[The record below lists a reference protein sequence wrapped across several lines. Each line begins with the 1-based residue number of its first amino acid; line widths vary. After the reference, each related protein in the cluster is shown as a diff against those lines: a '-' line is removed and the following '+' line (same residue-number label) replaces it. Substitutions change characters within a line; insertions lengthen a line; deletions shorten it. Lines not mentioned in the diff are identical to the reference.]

1 MRGPRSGSARGA
13 SMGSCGIVG
22 ASRGGA
28 QASAAVAAGLLYLAT
43 AIGPVHAADP
53 ACPPPPQPIAD
64 LDIPAFYANA
74 KAGTHEPD
82 QRKRHDDAVRPLIT
96 YLAQVT
102 ATADRAVLAADGT
115 DRRVAAACAV
125 TWLAAWARGN
135 AWLGRMSSAQSEYQR
150 KWDLAGAS
158 LAWLKVR
165 PLAPAEERER
175 IDRWLERWADAA
187 LAVFDDPRVER
198 NNHWYWLGPGLAAT
212 ALATGSERHRTAA
225 RRIMAD
231 AARDIGPDGT
241 LKRELAR
248 GGRAIHYHAFA
259 VMPLVVLAELG
270 AAMGDG
276 DWYALNDSA
285 LHRLVEVTSKGLAEP
300 ALFAKLA
307 GVPQQPN
314 PGTGAGWAQ
323 LYERRFPGRVTL
335 PAMKSADRWLGG
347 DVTALLRVLSSLPG
361 RRP

>member
-1 MRGPRSGSARGA
+1 MDSRN
-13 SMGSCGIVG
+13 IVG
-22 ASRGGA
+22 SSRGRA
-28 QASAAVAAGLLYLAT
+28 QVSAVVAAGLVYLAT
-43 AIGPVHAADP
+43 AIAPVRAADP
-53 ACPPPPQPIAD
+53 GCPPPPPPIAD

-74 KAGTHEPD
+74 KAGSHEPD
-82 QRKRHDDAVRPLIT
+82 QRKRHDDAVRPLIA
-96 YLAQVT
+96 YLAQV
-102 ATADRAVLAADGT
+102 AAMADRAVLAEAAT
-115 DRRVAAACAV
+115 EQQVAGACAV

-135 AWLGRMSSAQSEYQR
+135 AWLGRMGSAQSEYQR

-165 PLAPAEERER
+165 DNASADEREVV
-175 IDRWLERWADAA
+175 DRWLERWGDAA
-187 LAVFDDPRVER
+187 LALFDDPRVER

-212 ALATGSERHRTAA
+212 AIATGSARHRAAAA
-225 RRIMAD
+225 RIMGD

-276 DWYALNDSA
+276 DWYALNDGA
-285 LHRLVEVTSKGLAEP
+285 LHRLVSVTAKGLAEP

-307 GVPQQPN
+307 AVPQQPH

-323 LYERRFPGRVTL
+323 LYERRFPGRVAL
-335 PAMKSADRWLGG
+335 PAMKSGDRWLGG
-347 DVTALLRVLSSLPG
+347 DVTALMRVLDRLPS

>member
-1 MRGPRSGSARGA
+1 
-13 SMGSCGIVG
+13 MGSYGIVG
-22 ASRGGA
+22 ASQARA
-28 QASAAVAAGLLYLAT
+28 QVSAAVTAGLLFLAT
-43 AIGPVHAADP
+43 EIGPAHATDKECAT
-53 ACPPPPQPIAD
+53 PPPPVAD

-82 QRKRHDDAVRPLIT
+82 QRKRHDDAVKPLIA
-96 YLAQVT
+96 YLAQVS
-102 ATADRAVLAADGT
+102 AMADRGVLAADETERQAAG
-115 DRRVAAACAV
+115 VCAAA
-125 TWLAAWARGN
+125 WLAAWARGN
-135 AWLGRMSSAQSEYQR
+135 AWLGRMGSAQSEYQR
-150 KWDLAGAS
+150 KWDLSGAS

-165 PLAPAEERER
+165 ALAATGERETV
-175 IDRWLERWADAA
+175 DRWLERWADAA
-187 LAVFDDPRVER
+187 LALFDDPRVER
-198 NNHWYWLGPGLAAT
+198 NNHWYWLGPGVAAT
-212 ALATGSERHRTAA
+212 ALATGSERHRAAA

-231 AARDIGPDGT
+231 AARDIGRDGT

-276 DWYALNDSA
+276 DWYALNDGA
-285 LHRLVEVTSKGLAEP
+285 LHRLVEVAARGLADP
-300 ALFAKLA
+300 ALFSKLA

-323 LYERRFPGRVTL
+323 LYERRFPGRVAL

-347 DVTALLRVLSSLPG
+347 DVTALVRVLESRPG